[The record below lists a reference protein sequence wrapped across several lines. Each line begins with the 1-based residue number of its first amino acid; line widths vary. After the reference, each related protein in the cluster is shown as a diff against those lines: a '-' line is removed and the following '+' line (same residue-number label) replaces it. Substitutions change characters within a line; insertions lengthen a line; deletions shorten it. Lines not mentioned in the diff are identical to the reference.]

1 MKELLNTINTDLVFP
16 IVIILITSI
25 VVIGKSYLNTY
36 TNIIKTNNDMTLI
49 DKEISIRKE
58 FIESLSEIVKS
69 VVGCNMRRANKMKE
83 LNQHLSD
90 EQMSVLKN
98 DARNGIMKSLPPSL
112 LKDDNNVLKA
122 IGGKEQLDII
132 IDNLIDMH
140 VYEYKI
146 KERQIIPAKNI
157 NLNQQGSTF
166 DGRIK

>member
-1 MKELLNTINTDLVFP
+1 MNKEDKVYVPKNVKKQLEFFRGFGVKEL
-16 IVIILITSI
+16 II
-25 VVIGKSYLNTY
+25 
-36 TNIIKTNNDMTLI
+36 TLI
-49 DKEISIRKE
+49 VGVLSIIPTILLYKYGHQA
-58 FIESLSEIVKS
+58 FALTLFL
-69 VVGCNMRRANKMKE
+69 VVVATT
-83 LNQHLSD
+83 
-90 EQMSVLKN
+90 
-98 DARNGIMKSLPPSL
+98 IMLVI
-112 LKDDNNVLKA
+112 KDDNNVLKA